1 MKTTPTPET
10 IRLRSDV
17 ENKLGF
23 EVTCTRDCIIL
34 SQELKRF
41 DQRFSLSVSTL
52 RRFFGI
58 IKQNNPTSYTSLNA
72 LARYTGAPSYDKW
85 NDYHFRK
92 INKKGKK
99 TSEIFKDEITFKD
112 FDTSKEF
119 DTRPETITS
128 SIQIINEILNLVEK
142 KETFQLSPQKLREI
156 NKLTYNLIKIDAY
169 PNEVWKRLNR
179 IPRARI
185 FTEAFPPIDYLDGIG
200 EVYMKDY
207 LATSSTE
214 EERMFATSLIAS
226 GTIYTG
232 SKLKS
237 AVNNIKPIKKYN
249 TTIHPS
255 PQARVLGINL
265 LALNNGIKTETNQ
278 NKGFRSLILKGIKDE
293 TEIWPKW
300 SGLANIFKLRVAEWL
315 ILSNDLE
322 LLQAF
327 YNSIK
332 TMKSSQEITYKL
344 DQFDVSLETFKAW
357 VLFLL
362 DKKEEAMNTLDTID
376 LEKLSVHE
384 ERTISI
390 YYYALTSRL
399 YSGDKGRSNMKYLDL
414 LTEQTKY
421 YGLRTMLNL
430 IN

>member
-1 MKTTPTPET
+1 MKPTPTPET

-58 IKQNNPTSYTSLNA
+58 IKQTSPTSYTSLNA

-85 NDYHFRK
+85 NDHHFQKVNK
-92 INKKGKK
+92 IEKK
-99 TSEIFKDEITFKD
+99 TSEIFKDEM
-112 FDTSKEF
+112 TSKDF

-142 KETFQLSPQKLREI
+142 KTTFQLSAQKLREI

-169 PNEVWKRLNR
+169 PNEAWKRLNR

-185 FTEAFPPIDYLDGIG
+185 FTEAFPPIDFLDGIG
-200 EVYMKDY
+200 EMYMKDY
-207 LATSSTE
+207 LATSSTK
-214 EERMFATSLIAS
+214 EERMFATSLITAGS
-226 GTIYTG
+226 IYTG
-232 SKLKS
+232 RNLNS
-237 AVNNIKPIKKYN
+237 AVNNLKPIKNYD
-249 TTIHPS
+249 TTVHPS

-278 NKGFRSLILKGIKDE
+278 NIGFRRLILKGIKDE

-327 YNSIK
+327 YSSVK
-332 TMKSSQEITYKL
+332 TMKSSQEISFKH
-344 DQFDVSLETFKAW
+344 DQFDVSFETFNAW

-362 DKKEEAMNTLDTID
+362 DKKEEAMNTIETID

-399 YSGDKGRSNMKYLDL
+399 YSGDKGRSSIKYLDL

>member
-41 DQRFSLSVSTL
+41 DRRFSLSVSTL

-58 IKQNNPTSYTSLNA
+58 IKQTSPTSYTSLNA

-85 NDYHFRK
+85 NDHHFQK
-92 INKKGKK
+92 VNKNEKK
-99 TSEIFKDEITFKD
+99 TSEIFKDGI
-112 FDTSKEF
+112 TSKDF

-142 KETFQLSPQKLREI
+142 KETFQLSAQKLREI
-156 NKLTYNLIKIDAY
+156 NKTTYNLIKIDAY
-169 PNEVWKRLNR
+169 PKETWKKLNR

-185 FTEAFPPIDYLDGIG
+185 FIEAFPPIDFLNGIG
-200 EVYMKDY
+200 EEYMKDY
-207 LATSSTE
+207 LVTATSE
-214 EERMFATSLIAS
+214 EEKMFANSLIVSAS
-226 GTIYTG
+226 IYTG
-232 SKLKS
+232 RNLKVE
-237 AVNNIKPIKKYN
+237 VNNLKPIEKYD

-255 PQARVLGINL
+255 PQARVLGLNL
-265 LALNNGIKTETNQ
+265 LALKNGVKTKTNQ
-278 NKGFRSLILKGIKDE
+278 KKGFRRLILEGINDE
-293 TEIWPKW
+293 TKIWPKW
-300 SGLANIFKLRVAEWL
+300 SGLANIFKLRLAEWL
-315 ILSNDLE
+315 ILSNDVE

-327 YNSIK
+327 YSSVK
-332 TMKSSQEITYKL
+332 TMKSSQEITYSL
-344 DQFDVSLETFKAW
+344 DQFDASFETFNAW

-362 DKKEEAMNTLDTID
+362 DKKEEAMDTIEHID
-376 LEKLSVHE
+376 LSKLSIHE

-399 YSGDKGRSNMKYLDL
+399 YSGDKGRSSIKYLDL